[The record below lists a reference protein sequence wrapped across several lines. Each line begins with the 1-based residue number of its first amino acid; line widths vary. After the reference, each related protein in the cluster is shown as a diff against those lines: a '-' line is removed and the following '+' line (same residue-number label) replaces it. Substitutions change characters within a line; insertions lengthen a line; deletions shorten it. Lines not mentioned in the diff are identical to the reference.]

1 MRHLLT
7 TLFLIATLCATAF
20 AQKTTVVV
28 QDYWETNK
36 EGTLN
41 DAVTAAINAGTL
53 STTIFK
59 LKPYGTYVLTGSII
73 TPPGQTLEI
82 SADPPGTTQQTAPP
96 MICWTASTAPSKTYL
111 FDIAGEVKMKNLS
124 ILWASLDG
132 TRFTSTIRVGDSV
145 TVSGGRCE
153 FENVTFDYVQ
163 QASSGAI
170 QPFATH
176 FKGSFKNCYFRNC
189 TDNHFRYYSRA
200 VSAPYAAVGIHTD
213 SLSFENC
220 TFANIGY
227 VYMQEAAN
235 YGDNV
240 FFNHCTFYNV
250 VMYTLESGWWNKM
263 YVTNS
268 LFINTFMYGYI
279 PSAAGGINGGTISI
293 APIDSGSMG
302 GGFGF
307 TVPFKEQDRRILF
320 ANNNYCIEQ
329 WLVDWMGYDPVKGN
343 PYSID
348 KHRNRLDTDIPLPQ
362 PMFNGVTKT
371 FFDSVDT
378 QGKKAFPYMNKAN
391 LDSLSPGFINPPI
404 NLDSLKDFLY
414 RKWND
419 NSDLPWEWDPFNGYN
434 QIWPFV
440 ENLAYT
446 NTALQTHAMGGFP
459 MGDLYHW
466 WPAKYTQWAAQ
477 STAEKARINTW
488 LSSGKDPL
496 ASSVEKI
503 SSVVPQEY
511 VLGQNYPNP
520 FNPSTQIEYSVPK
533 TGHVSLKVFNA
544 LGQEVATLFDG
555 EQNPGKYVAT
565 FDAKGLTSGVYF
577 YRLQSGTASLTQK
590 LILMK

>member
-1 MRHLLT
+1 MKRLLT
-7 TLFLIATLCATAF
+7 TLFLLAIMCTSLY

-28 QDYWETNK
+28 PDYWETNT

-41 DAVTAAINAGTL
+41 TAVEAAITAGKL

-59 LKPYGTYVLTGSII
+59 LKPYGTYVLTGSIV

-82 SADPPGTTQQTAPP
+82 TADDPGTTQATAPP

-111 FDIAGEVKMKNLS
+111 FDIAGAVKMKNLT

-145 TVSGGRCE
+145 SVSGGRCE

-163 QASSGAI
+163 QSSSGAI

-176 FKGSFKNCYFRNC
+176 FKGFFKNCYFRNG

-200 VSAPYAAVGIHTD
+200 VSVPYAAQGVHTD
-213 SLSFENC
+213 SVTFENC

-250 VMYTLESGWWNKM
+250 VMFTLESGWWYKM

-279 PSAAGGINGGTISI
+279 PSSAGGINGGTISI
-293 APIDSGSMG
+293 APIDSGALG

-320 ANNNYCIEQ
+320 ANNNYFIEK
-329 WLVDWMGYDPVKGN
+329 WLVDWMGYGPNGN

-348 KHRNRLDTDIPLPQ
+348 KYRNRLNEDIPLPQ
-362 PMFNGVTKT
+362 PYFNGVTNK
-371 FFDSVDT
+371 FFDSTDAL
-378 QGKKAFPYMNKAN
+378 GKKAWPYMNRAN
-391 LDSLSPGFINPPI
+391 LDSLNPGFINPPI
-404 NLDSLKDFLY
+404 NEDSLKDFLY

-419 NSDLPWEWDPFNGYN
+419 NSDIPWEWDPWNGYN
-434 QIWPFV
+434 QIWPFK
-440 ENLAYT
+440 ENLSYT
-446 NTALQTHAMGGFP
+446 NTKLKTAAMGGFP
-459 MGDLYHW
+459 LGDLYHW
-466 WPAKYTQWAAQ
+466 WPAQYTAWKAQQAAEN
-477 STAEKARINTW
+477 TRINSW
-488 LSSGKDPL
+488 LMNGKDPL
-496 ASSVEKI
+496 ASSVEQIAGTIPKEFTL
-503 SSVVPQEY
+503 S
-511 VLGQNYPNP
+511 QNYPNP
-520 FNPSTQIEYSVPK
+520 FNPTTQIEYSVPIR
-533 TGHVSLKVFNA
+533 GQVSLKVFNL
-544 LGQEVATLFDG
+544 LGQQVMTLVDG
-555 EQNPGKYVAT
+555 VQETGSYVARFNGT
-565 FDAKGLTSGVYF
+565 DLMSGVYF
-577 YRLQSGTASLTQK
+577 YRLESGDVTLTKK
-590 LILMK
+590 LVLIK